1 MTTDLQRILESKAA
15 RRRKLADIPIGKKLR
30 LLVSMRERSIAIRG
44 TTPEPAS
51 SVLRE
56 DPVPYRSTPNPRHV

>member
-56 DPVPYRSTPNPRHV
+56 APLAYRITPNPRHV